1 MNLPVKYR
9 PKRFADI
16 TGQEHVTRTLY
27 NALKEKRIA
36 PAYLFAGPRGVGKTT
51 SARILAKGL
60 NCEKG
65 ITPEPCN
72 ECTVCREIDLGR
84 SLDVIEIDGA
94 SNRGIDQ
101 IRELREN
108 IRLMPT
114 RGRYRVYIID
124 EVHMLTTEAFN
135 ALLKTLEEPPPH
147 AVFIFATTEP
157 QRVPE
162 TVLSRTQRFDFRPL
176 TERDIEG
183 RLRAIAE
190 AEGIPISPKALER
203 VARFAYGS
211 MRDAI
216 ALLEQVWVFAN
227 GPVEEEHVLQ
237 LLGTVR
243 DEDYLDLLR
252 HVQSR
257 NVRGVLETVD
267 RLFGRGV
274 SPQEFTRGFQEV
286 LRRLLRARAGVET
299 NAFSEFAKALAL
311 PDLLAWLRATQ
322 ELEEAVKYSTFPR
335 VWVDYHL
342 ARLCYLPRQLEIQ
355 ALLQA
360 AGVTA
365 FQQGQTAP
373 PASSEASATPPAPVP
388 PVEPPTPEAF
398 LRHLQKTAPVL
409 ADLLAGAELRWSDR
423 RVEIVARDAEQQA
436 ALEKHRDELEEELQ
450 AFLQQ
455 RSDLHIR
462 RQVDRQDPRFLKLK
476 EAFNLEEVSHV

>member
-9 PKRFADI
+9 PRQFRDI

-36 PAYLFAGPRGVGKTT
+36 PAYLFTGPRGVGKTT
-51 SARILAKGL
+51 SARIFAKGL

-72 ECTVCREIDLGR
+72 ECSVCREIDLGR

-157 QRVPE
+157 QRVPD
-162 TVLSRTQRFDFRPL
+162 TVISRTQRFDFRPL
-176 TERDIEG
+176 TERDITR
-183 RLRAIAE
+183 RLQVIARAEEIPVSEE
-190 AEGIPISPKALER
+190 ALQRI
-203 VARFAYGS
+203 ARFAAGS

-227 GPVEEEHVLQ
+227 GPIQEEHVLQ

-243 DEDYLDLLR
+243 DEDYLALL
-252 HVQSR
+252 SR
-257 NVRGVLETVD
+257 ILERDARGALETVD
-267 RLFGRGV
+267 RLFSQGV
-274 SPQEFTRGFQEV
+274 SPQEFTRGLQEV
-286 LRRLLRARAGVET
+286 LRRLLRARTGVET
-299 NAFSEFAKALAL
+299 NAFSEFAKKLAI

-342 ARLCYLPRQLEIQ
+342 ARLCYLPRTVEIQ
-355 ALLQA
+355 ALLA
-360 AGVTA
+360 ASGVTA
-365 FQQGQTAP
+365 FEQGA
-373 PASSEASATPPAPVP
+373 APAPAPQAPAPEVP
-388 PVEPPTPEAF
+388 AAAAKTPEGF
-398 LRHLQKTAPVL
+398 RRHLREQAPVL
-409 ADLLAGAELRWSDR
+409 ADLLGTAELHLEGQRL
-423 RVEIVARDAEQQA
+423 RVLLADAEA
-436 ALEKHRDELEEELQ
+436 REALEPHRSELEEE
-450 AFLQQ
+450 A
-455 RSDLHIR
+455 RAYWDRPVAVEI
-462 RQVDRQDPRFLKLK
+462 QVRVSPEDPRFLKLK
-476 EAFNLEEVSHV
+476 EVFKLEEVSHA

>member
-9 PKRFADI
+9 PKRFEDI

-27 NALKEKRIA
+27 NALKEQRIA
-36 PAYLFAGPRGVGKTT
+36 PAYLFSGPRGVGKTT
-51 SARILAKGL
+51 SARIFAKGL

-72 ECTVCREIDLGR
+72 QCTVCLEIDRGR

-108 IRLMPT
+108 LRLMPT

-176 TERDIEG
+176 TEQDIAR
-183 RLRAIAE
+183 RLRQIAE
-190 AEGIPISPKALER
+190 AEGMRVSDEALQR
-203 VARFAYGS
+203 IARFASGS

-243 DEDYLDLLR
+243 DEDYLALLE
-252 HVQSR
+252 HVQKR
-257 NVRGVLETVD
+257 DVRAVLETVD
-267 RLFGRGV
+267 RLFDQGV
-274 SPQEFTRGFQEV
+274 SPQEFTRGLQEV
-286 LRRLLRARAGVET
+286 LRRLLRARVGVDT
-299 NAFSEFAKALAL
+299 SALSPFAQKLAI
-311 PDLLAWLRATQ
+311 PDLLAWLRASQ
-322 ELEEAVKYSTFPR
+322 QLEEAVKYSTFPR
-335 VWVDYHL
+335 VWVDYHMT
-342 ARLCYLPRQLEIQ
+342 RLCYLPRTVEIQ
-355 ALLQA
+355 SLLEV

-365 FQQGQTAP
+365 LQSSKPQAP
-373 PASSEASATPPAPVP
+373 AASSPSPPPSQAPTVDG
-388 PVEPPTPEAF
+388 F
-398 LRHLQKTAPVL
+398 RQH
-409 ADLLAGAELRWSDR
+409 
-423 RVEIVARDAEQQA
+423 
-436 ALEKHRDELEEELQ
+436 
-450 AFLQQ
+450 LQQ
-455 RSDLHIR
+455 RAPFLAHLLKGTEM
-462 RQVDRQDPRFLKLK
+462 QVQGHTLQVIVPNSQRKPEVEDHREEIQEEAQAYWQTPIQVRVVAQVLPEDPRFLKLK
-476 EAFNLEEVSHV
+476 EAFKLEEVSHV